1 MYREKNEPERSR
13 LMNEDERNE
22 QFIGNK
28 LKESRLRVFA
38 AEHRG
43 TTQVILSIAVLIIFL
58 ELYAGLTAARNF
70 FGSEP
75 ITRNPILLLLDI
87 IRYHP
92 IAAVLVFAAT
102 YIIGRLITEVIVA
115 DKVARY
121 EENAR
126 GELIDNNG
134 LHGRGRIADRKEI
147 ETYMRF
153 TDDEHTLGMIVGR
166 DEETGEAICKPY
178 VTPGS
183 ITDYANQLKN
193 DHMLVCGPSSS
204 GKTTNFIPHN
214 IINHMLS
221 GHSLITTD
229 PSGELYSMLAPVAR
243 MLGYKV
249 RLLNLRP
256 SEMSHSDGCDLL
268 KPLRNA
274 DDPESMA
281 DDFCVSILMNV
292 GSGTGKENFW
302 TDANKNLL
310 SLILLYVA
318 KAKYFKPITIPPTK
332 DEDGNLLAAKDRDR
346 VFREVAAY
354 IEDPVAMKAN
364 IEQAI
369 VKDPY
374 GDGRLLGGRFRTW
387 SKNTQADQIASGLST
402 ALSIFRNNWVSEIL
416 SQDDMSVEMLTEEKA
431 IYFIITDPLSDS
443 FKPVTSLYFT
453 TVFQELIRI
462 AVKLPSNRLPRMVYV
477 FLEELQS
484 LGYITKLP
492 SALDNIRK
500 HNVGMALCTQE
511 LAVLEEIYGTGT
523 TLNMLND
530 CLVQM
535 CMGTNADHPSAGI
548 ITNAS
553 FFSKMSGTQTFR
565 EDFVTENRHKWLP
578 EKLQEVTVL
587 EQSQRMQ
594 SGGGEVYMTDD
605 VYRVDGEHVLIR
617 ASMHN
622 PFMAKRFYWKCHPL
636 SDVYVRNKF
645 TLEDHELKA
654 CDHIPHYMTGEDDLF
669 DTSMY
674 EIYNARD
681 KRHKA
686 RTATSGE
693 SYYKYL

>member
-1 MYREKNEPERSR
+1 MAEAKENYKVKRMYNEEEK
-13 LMNEDERNE
+13 NE
-22 QFIGNK
+22 QFIGYK
-28 LKESRLRVFA
+28 LKNSRLKQL
-38 AEHRG
+38 AEEHSG
-43 TTQVILSIAVLIIFL
+43 LTQVIITVITLVVFL
-58 ELYAGLTAARNF
+58 EAYAGVTAARNF

-75 ITRNPILLLLDI
+75 VTRNPILLLIDLVGH
-87 IRYHP
+87 HP
-92 IAAVLVFAAT
+92 LVAIVVFGAVYL
-102 YIIGRLITEVIVA
+102 IGRKLTENIIS

-134 LHGRGRIADRKEI
+134 LHGRGKIADRKEI
-147 ETYMRF
+147 ETYMVY
-153 TDDEHTLGMIVGR
+153 TDDDHTIGTVVGR
-166 DEETGEAICKPY
+166 DEESGKAICKPY
-178 VTPGS
+178 VAPGS
-183 ITDYANQLKN
+183 ITDFANQLKN

-214 IINHMLS
+214 IINHLLA

-229 PSGELYSMLAPVAR
+229 PSGELYSMLAPICR
-243 MLGYKV
+243 MLDYKV
-249 RLLNLRP
+249 RILNLRP

-292 GSGTGKENFW
+292 GTGKESFW
-302 TDANKNLL
+302 NDANKNLL
-310 SLILLYVA
+310 SLVLLYVA
-318 KAKYFKPITIPPTK
+318 KANNFKPITKPPQK
-332 DEDGNLLAAKDRDR
+332 DENGNLLAASENDR

-369 VKDPY
+369 IKDPY
-374 GDGRLLGGRFRTW
+374 GDGKLLGGRFRTW
-387 SKNTQADQIASGLST
+387 SKNKEADQIASGLST
-402 ALSIFRNNWVSEIL
+402 ALSIFRNSWVSEIL
-416 SQDDMSVEMLTEEKA
+416 SQDDMSVDMLTEDKA
-431 IYFIITDPLSDS
+431 IYFIILDPLNDS

-453 TVFQELIRI
+453 TVFQELFRI
-462 AVKLPSNRLPRMVYV
+462 AVKLPQNRLPRMIYI

-484 LGYITKLP
+484 LGLITKLP
-492 SALDNIRK
+492 AALDNIRK

-553 FFSKMSGTQTFR
+553 FFSKMSGTQTYR
-565 EDFVTENRHKWLP
+565 EDYVTENRHKWIP
-578 EKLQEVTVL
+578 EKWQEITVL
-587 EQSQRMQ
+587 DQSQRMQ
-594 SGGGEVYMTDD
+594 SGGAEVYMTDD
-605 VYRVDGEHVLIR
+605 VYRIDGEHVLVR

-622 PFMAKRFYWKCHPL
+622 PFMAKRFFWKSHPL
-636 SDVYVRNKF
+636 SEIYVRNRY
-645 TLEDHELKA
+645 TGENYELKA
-654 CDHIPHYMTGEDDLF
+654 CDHIPHYMSGEEELF
-669 DTSMY
+669 DTDLY
-674 EIYNARD
+674 EIYNAREK
-681 KRHKA
+681 KRYA
-686 RTATSGE
+686 RTASSGV
-693 SYYKYL
+693 SYDKFL

>member
-1 MYREKNEPERSR
+1 MYDDE
-13 LMNEDERNE
+13 ERNE

-28 LKESRLRVFA
+28 LKDSRLRLIA
-38 AEHRG
+38 AEHKG
-43 TTQVILSIAVLIIFL
+43 ATQIIITVIALIMFL
-58 ELYAGLTAARNF
+58 EVYAGVIAARNF
-70 FGSEP
+70 FGQEAFS
-75 ITRNPILLLLDI
+75 RNPFVLLIDMVGNHPIMAILAFGLSYAIGWKVTDI
-87 IRYHP
+87 I
-92 IAAVLVFAAT
+92 V
-102 YIIGRLITEVIVA
+102 TE
-115 DKVARY
+115 KVARY

-126 GELIDNNG
+126 HELIDNNG

-147 ETYMRF
+147 ETYMVY
-153 TDDEHTLGMIVGR
+153 TDDEHTVGMVVGR
-166 DEETGEAICKPY
+166 DEDTLEAICKPY
-178 VTPGS
+178 VEPGS
-183 ITDYANQLKN
+183 ITDFANQLKN

-214 IINHMLS
+214 IINHMLA

-229 PSGELYSMLAPVAR
+229 PSGELYSMLAPICR

-268 KPLRNA
+268 KPLREA
-274 DDPESMA
+274 DDAASMA
-281 DDFCVSILMNV
+281 DDFCVAILMNA
-292 GSGTGKENFW
+292 GAGADKGAPFW
-302 TDANKNLL
+302 SDANKNLL
-310 SLILLYVA
+310 SMILLYVA
-318 KAKYFKPITIPPTK
+318 KAKNFRPITHPPAK
-332 DEDGNLLAAKDRDR
+332 DEYGNILTATDKDR

-354 IEDPVAMKAN
+354 IEDPVTMKNN

-369 VKDPY
+369 TKDPY
-374 GDGRLLGGRFRTW
+374 GDGKLLAGRFNTW
-387 SKNTQADQIASGLST
+387 ATNKEANQIASGLST
-402 ALSIFRNNWVSEIL
+402 ALSIFRNGWVSEIL
-416 SQDDMSVEMLTEEKA
+416 SQDDMSVETLTEDKA
-431 IYFIITDPLSDS
+431 IYFIILDPLNDS

-453 TVFQELIRI
+453 TVFQELFRI
-462 AVKLPSNRLPRMVYV
+462 AVKLPQNRLPRMVYI

-484 LGYITKLP
+484 LGLITKLP
-492 SALDNIRK
+492 AALDNIRK

-565 EDFVTENRHKWLP
+565 EDYVTENRHKFIP
-578 EKLQEVTVL
+578 EKIQEFTVL

-594 SGGGEVYMTDD
+594 SGGAEVYMTDD

-622 PFMAKRFYWKCHPL
+622 PFMARRFFWKSHPY
-636 SDVYVRNKF
+636 SDICVRNRY
-645 TLEDHELKA
+645 TGEIHELKA
-654 CDHIPHYMTGEDDLF
+654 CDHIPHYKSGEEELF
-669 DTSMY
+669 DTSVY
-674 EIYNARD
+674 EIYNARE
-681 KRHKA
+681 KKKQIQQEM
-686 RTATSGE
+686 TSGV
-693 SYYKYL
+693 SYDKFL

>member
-1 MYREKNEPERSR
+1 MYE
-13 LMNEDERNE
+13 EDEKNE

-28 LKESRLRVFA
+28 LKDGRLRLFA
-38 AEHRG
+38 SEHK
-43 TTQVILSIAVLIIFL
+43 TLTQIVISAVVLILFL
-58 ELYAGLTAARNF
+58 EAYAGLTAARNF
-70 FGSEP
+70 FGQETVS
-75 ITRNPILLLLDI
+75 RNPVVLLLDMAGN
-87 IRYHP
+87 HP
-92 IAAVLVFAAT
+92 VAAIMVLALTYVF
-102 YIIGRLITEVIVA
+102 GRLLTSLIV
-115 DKVARY
+115 DERVARY

-147 ETYMRF
+147 ETYMVY
-153 TDDEHTLGMIVGR
+153 TDDDNTVGTVVGR

-183 ITDYANQLKN
+183 ITDFANQLKN

-204 GKTTNFIPHN
+204 GKTTNAIPHN
-214 IINHMLS
+214 VINHMLA
-221 GHSLITTD
+221 GHSLICTD
-229 PSGELYSMLAPVAR
+229 PSGELYSMLAPIAR

-268 KPLRNA
+268 KPLKNA

-292 GSGTGKENFW
+292 GTGKETFW
-302 TDANKNLL
+302 NEANKNLL

-318 KAKYFKPITIPPTK
+318 KAKNFRPITVPPRK
-332 DEDGNLLAAKDRDR
+332 DERGNRLEARDNER

-354 IEDPVAMKAN
+354 IEDPVTMKNN

-374 GDGRLLGGRFRTW
+374 GDGRLLKGRFNTW
-387 SKNTQADQIASGLST
+387 VKNKESDQIASGLST
-402 ALSIFRNNWVSEIL
+402 SLSIFRNSWVSEIL
-416 SQDDMSVEMLTEEKA
+416 SQDDMSVETLTEEKA
-431 IYFIITDPLSDS
+431 IYFIILDPLNDS

-453 TVFQELIRI
+453 TVFQELFRI
-462 AVKLPSNRLPRMVYV
+462 AVKLPQNRLPRMVYI

-484 LGYITKLP
+484 LGLITKLP
-492 SALDNIRK
+492 AALDNIRK
-500 HNVGMALCTQE
+500 HNVGMMLCTQE

-565 EDFVTENRHKWLP
+565 EDYVTENRHKWIP
-578 EKLQEVTVL
+578 EKIQEIVVL
-587 EQSQRMQ
+587 DQSQRMQ
-594 SGGGEVYMTDD
+594 SGGADVYMTDD

-622 PFMAKRFYWKCHPL
+622 PFMAKRYHWKRHPY
-636 SDVYVRNKF
+636 SDICVRNRY
-645 TLEDHELKA
+645 TGEDFELKA
-654 CDHIPHYMTGEDDLF
+654 CDHIPHYMSGEDELF
-669 DTSMY
+669 DTELY

-681 KRHKA
+681 RKQPSRQA
-686 RTATSGE
+686 AYSSSGV
-693 SYYKYL
+693 SYDKFL

>member
-1 MYREKNEPERSR
+1 MD
-13 LMNEDERNE
+13 DERNE
-22 QFIGNK
+22 QFIGEK
-28 LKESRLRVFA
+28 LKDSRIRLFA
-38 AEHRG
+38 TEHK
-43 TTQVILSIAVLIIFL
+43 TLTQVVISAIVLIIFL
-58 ELYAGLTAARNF
+58 EMYAGVTAARNF
-70 FGSEP
+70 FGSEQVS
-75 ITRNPILLLLDI
+75 RNPIFLLGDM

-92 IAAVLVFAAT
+92 IAALIIFALT
-102 YIIGRLITEVIVA
+102 YLLGRWITDLIIDERVT
-115 DKVARY
+115 RY

-147 ETYMRF
+147 ETYMVY
-153 TDDEHTLGMIVGR
+153 TDDDHTVGMVVGR

-178 VTPGS
+178 VTPTS

-268 KPLRNA
+268 KPLRLA

-292 GSGTGKENFW
+292 GTGKESFW
-302 TDANKNLL
+302 NEANKNLL
-310 SLILLYVA
+310 SLVLLFVS
-318 KAKYFKPITIPPTK
+318 KAKNFKPLTHPPEK
-332 DEDGNLLAAKDRDR
+332 DKDGNLLPARDSDR

-354 IEDPVAMKAN
+354 IEDPVSMKAN
-364 IEQAI
+364 IEMAI
-369 VKDPY
+369 TKDPY
-374 GDGRLLGGRFRTW
+374 GDGRLLAGRFNTW
-387 SKNTQADQIASGLST
+387 ATNKESNQIASGLST
-402 ALSIFRNNWVSEIL
+402 TLSIFRNRWVSELL
-416 SQDDMSVEMLTEEKA
+416 SQDDMPVDLLTDEKA
-431 IYFIITDPLSDS
+431 IYFIILDPLNDS

-453 TVFQELIRI
+453 TVFQELFRI
-462 AVKLPSNRLPRMVYV
+462 AVKLPGNRLPRMVYI

-484 LGYITKLP
+484 LGLITKLP
-492 SALDNIRK
+492 AALDNIRK

-565 EDFVTENRHKWLP
+565 EDYVTENRHKWIP
-578 EKLQEVTVL
+578 EKVQEIVVL
-587 EQSQRMQ
+587 DQSQRMQ
-594 SGGGEVYMTDD
+594 SGGADVYMTDD

-622 PFMAKRFYWKCHPL
+622 PFMARRFFWKSHPL
-636 SDVYVRNKF
+636 SDVYVRSRYTGENF
-645 TLEDHELKA
+645 ELKA
-654 CDHIPHYMTGEDDLF
+654 CDHVPHYKSGSEELF
-669 DTSMY
+669 DTNLY
-674 EIYNARD
+674 EIYNARENRNYAYNRSSGVSYD
-681 KRHKA
+681 KF
-686 RTATSGE
+686 
-693 SYYKYL
+693 L